1 MITFNKKGISTVSQ
15 VPDRES
21 RLSSQEPPVEI
32 PRYDQASMLVE
43 SGNGLG
49 ENGTNGLTKKERQLI
64 NEQVESLLESKDFSI
79 YQDDYTLADR
89 ELMAAYTGAGGKESV
104 GGEGAGL
111 LSEYYTPQIVIDKL
125 WQIAG
130 RLMPNAEIRF
140 HFIKDIPRLYFLA
153 CSCKSSLIAI
163 GSSLFKISIS
173 LLRASQLYK
182 VLKFS
187 PINTPDGAGFPV
199 VVSRKFLLVI
209 STSLNKEPY

>member
-1 MITFNKKGISTVSQ
+1 MTVLSPNLETVFLEYVVFDINQIKSNAIDNTGGSNIIESYDNIQQKRISTVSQ

-89 ELMAAYTGAGGKESV
+89 ELMAA
-104 GGEGAGL
+104 
-111 LSEYYTPQIVIDKL
+111 
-125 WQIAG
+125 
-130 RLMPNAEIRF
+130 
-140 HFIKDIPRLYFLA
+140 LYWSWWKRISWWRGCWPFKRILY
-153 CSCKSSLIAI
+153 SSN
-163 GSSLFKISIS
+163 S
-173 LLRASQLYK
+173 Y
-182 VLKFS
+182 
-187 PINTPDGAGFPV
+187 
-199 VVSRKFLLVI
+199 
-209 STSLNKEPY
+209 